1 MASPTSGNNGVAP
14 TDGMTTVVCANTQQT
29 RAAEHGEE
37 VETPAPV
44 DTTGKALS
52 EDDTGAEEP
61 SSTSTARARDSA
73 VAELREQKGEDD
85 LQSKKKTMEVEKR
98 RPL

>member
-14 TDGMTTVVCANTQQT
+14 TDGMTTVVGANTQRT
-29 RAAEHGEE
+29 RGAEHGGE

-44 DTTGKALS
+44 DTTEKALG
-52 EDDTGAEEP
+52 EDDTGAEEL
-61 SSTSTARARDSA
+61 SSTSTARARNNA
-73 VAELREQKGEDD
+73 VAELREQKGEDG
-85 LQSKKKTMEVEKR
+85 LQSRKKTMEVKKR